1 MHARA
6 RDRADIDD
14 AARGRFELA
23 DQPARQHDRREEID
37 LEHRLPVLQPRAE
50 RAEPAAAFAF
60 RRDRRVVDER
70 MQPALL
76 SPEPLLHLDNGA
88 DDVVRVGEIDL
99 DVVIGAG
106 LPGTVMRKW
115 VTRAGDHA
123 PASRGEPLPVAWPMP
138 RDAPVRIRTLR
149 SSSDICVMA
158 YRARVTDR
166 DESWSTALAARR
178 AGTRSGHAA
187 GRDRSARTRSR
198 AGSADSR
205 ASKPAGPQAPRR
217 GSW

>member
-123 PASRGEPLPVAWPMP
+123 PASRGEPLHRRVA
-138 RDAPVRIRTLR
+138 D
-149 SSSDICVMA
+149 
-158 YRARVTDR
+158 
-166 DESWSTALAARR
+166 AARR
-178 AGTRSGHAA
+178 AGQDQDPPLLLGYMRHGLPGTRYG
-187 GRDRSARTRSR
+187 
-198 AGSADSR
+198 
-205 ASKPAGPQAPRR
+205 
-217 GSW
+217 